1 MTAKEIIQLICDKS
15 LEVCQIEDNEGTDE
29 FGQIETSH
37 QKGGCEGGGDYAE
50 RVFLFKDHNIYLKV
64 TGFYSSYHGTDW
76 EYDWTEVFP
85 KEKTITVYE

>member
-1 MTAKEIIQLICDKS
+1 MKAEEIISKIREIYDFIYEYSKQKENLG
-15 LEVCQIEDNEGTDE
+15 EIEIIHSVGD
-29 FGQIETSH
+29 
-37 QKGGCEGGGDYAE
+37 CEGGGDHAE
-50 RVFLFKDHNIYLKV
+50 KVFFFKEHNCYIRI